1 MKKQFRARM
10 FLAAGMLALP
20 LAAQQVSPTAPA
32 GNSSQASGG
41 NSGQSSEMAVKE
53 ETTTAKVAEAAKI
66 RVNVRLV
73 LARVVVR
80 DGSGHA
86 VGNLQKEDFAL
97 FDNGKPQVISNFDV
111 EHASAQAAPANA
123 TTPGNAAMPQ
133 PAQPPAFPSRY
144 VAYLFDDVRLD
155 YGNLAIVREAAKRRL
170 QALPAADRVAIFT
183 TSGQTVLDFTDDR
196 EKLRQTLDRLLPHPT
211 IAQESQA
218 CDISFYVADL
228 IVNKHDPQALQTVM
242 NQEALDSECGATP
255 AARKAAASLAAP
267 GGGSAAS
274 QAALAV
280 EATARQILMI
290 GEQDSRT
297 TLGVLKD
304 AVRRMSGTPGQ
315 RNLVL
320 ISPGFLTP
328 ELEYEYLDVIDRAIR
343 AQVVISSLDARGL
356 YVITPFG
363 DASQRG
369 HPDVNVP
376 GQAYTPA
383 AHSQLD
389 TQAASA
395 QSEIM
400 AVLANSTGG
409 NFFQNSNDMDEG
421 LQRVAELPQTWYV
434 LGFTPQNL
442 KMDGQFHSLKISL
455 KARQKYTLQART
467 GYYAPSHA
475 VDAAEEAKREL
486 EDELLSSEELHGLPV
501 ELHTQFFKPTDDS
514 AKLTVLAHVDVK
526 QLRYRQSDGR
536 NNNELTIVA
545 ALFDRNGN
553 LLQAEEKVVQ
563 MRWKSETLQGKL
575 GSGITLRSSFDVKPG
590 RYLVRVVARDA
601 EQQMM
606 SAENGAVEIP

>member
-1 MKKQFRARM
+1 M
-10 FLAAGMLALP
+10 FLAAGMLVLP
-20 LAAQQVSPTAPA
+20 LAAQQAPSSAPA
-32 GNSSQASGG
+32 SNSSQASGS

-53 ETTTAKVAEAAKI
+53 ESTTAKVAEAAKF

-86 VGNLQKEDFAL
+86 IGNLQKEDFTL
-97 FDNGKPQVISNFDV
+97 FDNGKPQVISDFDI
-111 EHASAQAAPANA
+111 EHVAAPAVPA
-123 TTPGNAAMPQ
+123 SSVSTENAAPVAK
-133 PAQPPAFPSRY
+133 PAQPLAFPSRY

-155 YGNLAIVREAAKRRL
+155 FGNLAMVREAAKRRL
-170 QALPAADRVAIFT
+170 QVLPPAERVAIFT

-196 EKLRQTLDRLLPHPT
+196 DKLRQTLDRLQPHPT
-211 IAQESQA
+211 IAQGAQA
-218 CDISFYVADL
+218 CDMSFYMADL
-228 IVNKHDPQALQTVM
+228 IVNKHDPEASQT
-242 NQEALDSECGATP
+242 
-255 AARKAAASLAAP
+255 AANSGCMSVQAAAI
-267 GGGSAAS
+267 
-274 QAALAV
+274 QV
-280 EATARQILMI
+280 LMI

-343 AQVVISSLDARGL
+343 AQVVIGSLDARGL
-356 YVITPFG
+356 YVTLPFG

-369 HPDVNVP
+369 HADIDVP
-376 GQAYTPA
+376 GQAFTPA
-383 AHSQLD
+383 SRTLLD

-395 QSEIM
+395 ESEIM
-400 AVLANSTGG
+400 AVLANGTGG
-409 NFFQNSNDMDEG
+409 IFFQNNNDMDEG
-421 LQRVAELPQTWYV
+421 LRRVGELPETWYV

-442 KMDGQFHSLKISL
+442 KMDGKFHSLKISL
-455 KARQKYTLQART
+455 KEGRKYTLQART

-475 VDAAEEAKREL
+475 MDAAEEAKREL
-486 EDELLSSEELHGLPV
+486 EDEVLSSEELHELPV

-514 AKLTVLAHVDVK
+514 AKLTVLAHVNVK
-526 QLRYRQSDGR
+526 QLHYKQSDGR

-545 ALFDRNGN
+545 AVFDRNGN
-553 LLQAEEKVVQ
+553 FLQAEQKVVQ
-563 MRWKSETLQGKL
+563 MRWKSETLEGKL

-590 RYLVRVVARDA
+590 RYLVRIVARDA
-601 EQQMM
+601 EQQVM